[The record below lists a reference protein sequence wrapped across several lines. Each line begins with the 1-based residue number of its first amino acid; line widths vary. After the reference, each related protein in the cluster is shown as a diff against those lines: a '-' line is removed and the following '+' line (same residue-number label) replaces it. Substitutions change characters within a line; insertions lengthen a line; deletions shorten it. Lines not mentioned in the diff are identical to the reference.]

1 MYMNS
6 SFSSLLP
13 PDFEYV
19 LRDALLAV
27 SGGLMLL
34 FIAAAL
40 AFAGWLVALILS
52 RATQALLA
60 LVGID
65 SSVARLRAKGI
76 GGPETLP
83 SRIAGYMVFWSVFL
97 GSCVV
102 ALRVVGLDLVPSITT
117 RLQDVV
123 PRILTSALV
132 LLAGIPLAIGVG
144 RLLGSLLPSSGVPS
158 SKIRYQAVTSV
169 LIAFIALM
177 ALEQLGLAAQLVMA
191 VGIAIVGAVGL
202 ALALAFGL
210 GCRDLARDLIVE
222 YLRASE
228 ARTGTDRS

>member
-1 MYMNS
+1 MHLNS
-6 SFSSLLP
+6 NLSSLLP

-27 SGGLMLL
+27 SGGLVLL
-34 FIAAAL
+34 FIAAAF
-40 AFAGWLVALILS
+40 AFVGWLVALALS
-52 RATQALLA
+52 RAIQALLA
-60 LVGID
+60 LVGVD

-76 GGPETLP
+76 GGPEMLP
-83 SRIAGYMVFWSVFL
+83 SRVAGYMVFWSVFL

-102 ALRVVGLDLVPSITT
+102 ALRVVGLDLVPSITA
-117 RLQDVV
+117 RIQDVV

-144 RLLGSLLPSSGVPS
+144 RLLGSLLPSGALSG
-158 SKIRYQAVTSV
+158 KIRYQVVTSV
-169 LIAFIALM
+169 LIAFITLM

-222 YLRASE
+222 YLRASD
-228 ARTGTDRS
+228 ARTGSERS